1 MWCKTDPSY
10 QGDCSMHARCLQGE
24 APRMPVRA
32 LICHEDIFIRA
43 GIRAIIEKSDNIIVV
58 GEFAS
63 AEELISG
70 ARSARPDIIMLGKF
84 PGMDGVTLIREVLN
98 TISSSEVI
106 LLSCCRD
113 NAALDGLF
121 AGARGLICNEVGPND
136 VIATIEN
143 VAQGHAQF
151 PPRISGRL
159 LEEVAGLLPESRQP
173 PAAVSE
179 LSTRELE
186 VLRLVANG
194 ISNSEISRL
203 LTVSEATVRSHISH
217 VLRKLSLRN
226 RVEATAFAYRYGLTQ
241 VAGPS
246 RI

>member
-1 MWCKTDPSY
+1 MRTSCY
-10 QGDCSMHARCLQGE
+10 QEETPQT
-24 APRMPVRA
+24 PVRV

-43 GIRAIIEKSDNIIVV
+43 GLRAIIEKSDNIIVV
-58 GEFAS
+58 GEFSS
-63 AEELISG
+63 AGELISG
-70 ARSARPDIIMLGKF
+70 AKSAHPDIIMLGQF
-84 PGMDGVTLIREVLN
+84 PEKEGAALIREVLN
-98 TISSSEVI
+98 IISSCAII

-113 NAALDGLF
+113 NAALDGLL
-121 AGARGLICNEVGPND
+121 AGARGLVCNEVGPND

-143 VAQGHAQF
+143 VAQGYAQF
-151 PPRISGRL
+151 PPRISRRL
-159 LEEVAGLLPESRQP
+159 LEEVARFLPRSLRP
-173 PAAVSE
+173 PAAVSD
-179 LSTRELE
+179 LSMRELE

-241 VAGPS
+241 ATGSFNAGYSVAL
-246 RI
+246 